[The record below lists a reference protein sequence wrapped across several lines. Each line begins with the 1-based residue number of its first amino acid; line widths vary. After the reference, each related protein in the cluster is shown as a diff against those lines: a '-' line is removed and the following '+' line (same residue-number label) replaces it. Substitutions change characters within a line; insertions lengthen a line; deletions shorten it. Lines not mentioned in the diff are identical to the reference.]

1 MIGLHSP
8 HGQRRVTAL
17 TLLCVVFLSTGFVPV
32 TESVSPD
39 PPLPWL
45 AELGE
50 RLDDEA
56 ALDALVER
64 MRDRRLVLLGESTHG
79 THEYY
84 VWRDRIS
91 RRLIETGDF
100 RFLAVEGDWATLLEL
115 NRYVKDKP
123 GAPDSARAA
132 LERLER
138 WPPWMWANEEI
149 EALAE
154 WLREWNQ
161 DRPME
166 ERAGFYGK
174 DVYAPW
180 LAAEAVIAF
189 ARDHLEGGERL
200 RVRRKL
206 ARFQRHEEDI
216 QAYVRSTFPQR
227 AETLESLRG
236 LVALIAAAEDAPD
249 FERFAAKQSAYVV
262 KGAHRHFMGMV
273 DRGPE
278 SWNARVEH
286 MESTVERLLKRYGPD
301 ARGIVWA
308 HNTHIGDARATAMA
322 ERGEVNIGQLSRERH
337 GIENV
342 FALGFSTHRGR
353 VQAGRDWGGRRQAMR
368 IPDGIAGSL
377 EDALNI
383 HFPEGALLFFDEAPE
398 TAHTNPVPHRAIGV
412 VYRPEAEQ
420 GNYVPTRLAARYDAM
435 LFIPETTALRPIE

>member
-1 MIGLHSP
+1 M
-8 HGQRRVTAL
+8 AA
-17 TLLCVVFLSTGFVPV
+17 GFVPV

-39 PPLPWL
+39 LPLPWL

-50 RLDDEA
+50 QLDDKA
-56 ALDALVER
+56 ALEALAER

-84 VWRDRIS
+84 TWRDRIS
-91 RRLIETGDF
+91 RRLIETGDY
-100 RFLAVEGDWATLLEL
+100 RFIAVEGDWASLLEL
-115 NRYVKDKP
+115 NRYVKNKP
-123 GAPDSARAA
+123 GAPETARAA
-132 LERLER
+132 LEGLER
-138 WPPWMWANEEI
+138 WPTWMWANEEV

-180 LAAEAVIAF
+180 AAADAVIAF
-189 ARDHLEGGERL
+189 ARDYLSSDERL

-206 ARFQRHEEDI
+206 ARFQRNEEDI
-216 QAYVRSTFPQR
+216 QAYVRSTYPQR
-227 AETLESLRG
+227 AETLENFRALVS
-236 LVALIAAAEDAPD
+236 LVAGAEDAPA
-249 FERFAAKQSAYVV
+249 FEKFTAKQSAYVV
-262 KGAHRHFMGMV
+262 KGAHLHFTGMV

-278 SWNARVEH
+278 SWNARVGH
-286 MESTVERLLKRYGPD
+286 MESTVERLLERYGQE

-322 ERGEVNIGQLSRERH
+322 ERGEVNIGQLARERH
-337 GIENV
+337 GIESV
-342 FALGFSTHRGR
+342 FALGFTTHRGR
-353 VQAGRDWGGRRQAMR
+353 VQAGRQWGGRRQSMR

-383 HFPEGALLFFDEAPE
+383 HFPEGALLFFDDAPE
-398 TAHTNPVPHRAIGV
+398 TAHTDPVPHRAIGV

-420 GNYVPTRLAARYDAM
+420 GNYVPTRLAARYNAM
-435 LFIPETTALRPIE
+435 LFLPETHALRAFE